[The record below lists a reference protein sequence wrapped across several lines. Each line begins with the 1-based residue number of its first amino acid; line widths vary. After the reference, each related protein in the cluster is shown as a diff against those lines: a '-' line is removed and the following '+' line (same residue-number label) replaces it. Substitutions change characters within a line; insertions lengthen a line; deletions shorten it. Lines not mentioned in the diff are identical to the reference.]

1 MTRTHRR
8 PRIAICGMA
17 IESSTFSPHRSGW
30 EAFTLLRGNE
40 LVRRYPFL
48 RDGTALRRE
57 AEWVGILRAGALPG
71 GAVPADVYET
81 VRAEIGLALEAQ
93 GPFDG
98 VLLEIHGAMS
108 VLGYTDA
115 EADLARAVRAA
126 VGPDCLVSASM
137 DLHGNVSRD
146 LAATVDL
153 IACHRTAPHEDED
166 EARERAAT
174 DLLRRV
180 DGAGRPRK
188 AWVQVPVLLAGE
200 RASTRQEPAKGI
212 YEDVA
217 RVGALDGV
225 LDASVWVGYA
235 WADEPRC
242 RAAVVVMGDD
252 DAVISREAERLARR
266 YWDARAEFGFVAP
279 AGSYEECLRA
289 VLASD
294 ARPFVLSDTGDNP
307 MAGGAGDVTWTLAR
321 LLAEPAFA
329 APPADGGRTAIY
341 AALPDA
347 DAARTVAAAGVGAT
361 VEVEAGARVDAGPH
375 GPVTLRGVVEHVRA
389 DDPLAGIVCVVAVG
403 GLRVVLTERR
413 RAYHLESD
421 FTAIGL
427 DPRGTDVVVVKIGNL
442 ETELYEMAEDW
453 MLVLTPGGVD
463 QDLRRLRHTGLGGP
477 VWPFDDDAAFGDGP
491 DLTPEL
497 L

>member
-1 MTRTHRR
+1 
-8 PRIAICGMA
+8 MA

-48 RDGTALRRE
+48 RDGASLRRE

-71 GAVPADVYET
+71 GVVPADVYET
-81 VRAEIGLALEAQ
+81 VRTEIGMALEAQ

-98 VLLEIHGAMS
+98 VLLDIHGAMA

-137 DLHGNVSRD
+137 DLHGNVSRE
-146 LAATVDL
+146 LAMTVDL
-153 IACHRTAPHEDED
+153 IACHRMTPHEDDD

-174 DLLRRV
+174 SLLRRIE
-180 DGAGRPRK
+180 GAGRPRK
-188 AWVQVPVLLAGE
+188 AWVQVPVLLPGE
-200 RASTRQEPAKGI
+200 KTSTRLEPAKGI

-242 RAAVVVMGDD
+242 RAAVVVLGDD

-266 YWDARAEFGFVAP
+266 YWDARDEFEFVAP
-279 AGSYEECLRA
+279 AGTYEECLKA

-294 ARPFVLSDTGDNP
+294 ARPFVLSDSGDNP

-329 APPADGGRTAIY
+329 TPPEEGGRSAIY

-347 DAARTVAAAGVGAT
+347 EAARAVADAGVGAV

-375 GPVTLRGVVEHVRA
+375 GPVMLRGVVEHVRP
-389 DDPLAGIVCVVAVG
+389 DDPVAGTVCVVAAG
-403 GLRVVLTERR
+403 GLKVVLTERR
-413 RAYHLESD
+413 RPYHLESD

-427 DPRGTDVVVVKIGNL
+427 DPRGTDVVIVKIGNL
-442 ETELYEMAEDW
+442 ETELYDMAEDW
-453 MLVLTPGGVD
+453 MLMLTPGGVD
-463 QDLRRLRHTGLGGP
+463 QDLLRLRHTNLGGP
-477 VWPFDDDAAFGDGP
+477 VHPFDPDEAFGEGP
-491 DLTPEL
+491 DLTPQL

>member
-1 MTRTHRR
+1 
-8 PRIAICGMA
+8 MA

-48 RDGTALRRE
+48 RDRAPLRRE

-71 GAVPADVYET
+71 GAVPTDVYET
-81 VRAEIGLALEAQ
+81 IRTEIGLALEAQ

-98 VLLEIHGAMS
+98 VLLDIHGAMA

-115 EADLARAVRAA
+115 EADLVRAVRAA
-126 VGPDCLVSASM
+126 VGPGCLVSAST

-146 LAATVDL
+146 LVEAVDL
-153 IACHRTAPHEDED
+153 ITCHRMTPHEDDD

-174 DLLRRV
+174 NLLRRI

-188 AWVQVPVLLAGE
+188 AWVPVPVLLPGE
-200 RASTRQEPAKGI
+200 KTSTRLEPARGI

-242 RAAVVVMGDD
+242 RAAVVVLGDD
-252 DAVISREAERLARR
+252 DALISREAERLARR
-266 YWDARAEFGFVAP
+266 YWDARDEFEFVTP
-279 AGSYEECLRA
+279 AGTYEECLTA

-294 ARPFVLSDTGDNP
+294 ARPFVLSDSGDNP

-321 LLAEPAFA
+321 LLAEPTFA
-329 APPADGGRTAIY
+329 VPPDAGGRSAIY
-341 AALPDA
+341 ASLPDPE
-347 DAARTVAAAGVGAT
+347 AARAVAAAGVGT
-361 VEVEAGARVDAGPH
+361 VVEVTAGARVDAGPC
-375 GPVTLRGVVEHVRA
+375 GPVTLRGLVEHVRT
-389 DDPLAGIVCVVAVG
+389 DDPVAGTVCVVAAG
-403 GLRVVLTERR
+403 GLKVVLTERR
-413 RAYHLESD
+413 RPYHLESD

-427 DPRGTDVVVVKIGNL
+427 DPRGTDVVVLKIGTL
-442 ETELYEMAEDW
+442 ETELYDMAEDW
-453 MLVLTPGGVD
+453 MLMLTPGGVD
-463 QDLRRLRHTGLGGP
+463 QDLLRLPHTALGGP
-477 VWPFDDDAAFGDGP
+477 VHPFDDDESFGAGP
-491 DLTPEL
+491 DLTPRL

>member
-81 VRAEIGLALEAQ
+81 VRTEIGLALEAQ

-137 DLHGNVSRD
+137 DLHGNVSRE

-153 IACHRTAPHEDED
+153 IACHRTSPHEDED
-166 EARERAAT
+166 VSRERAAT
-174 DLLRRV
+174 GLLGRI

-188 AWVQVPVLLAGE
+188 AWVQVPVLLPGE

-266 YWDARAEFGFVAP
+266 YWDARDDFGFVAP
-279 AGSYEECLRA
+279 AGTYEECLKA

-294 ARPFVLSDTGDNP
+294 ARPFVLSDSGDNP
-307 MAGGAGDVTWTLAR
+307 LAGGAGDVTWTLAR

-329 APPADGGRTAIY
+329 IEPALGGRTAIY

-347 DAARTVAAAGVGAT
+347 AAARAVADAGVGAT

-375 GPVTLRGVVEHVRA
+375 GPVTLRGVVEHVRP

-413 RAYHLESD
+413 RPYHLESD

-442 ETELYEMAEDW
+442 ETELHDMAEDW
-453 MLVLTPGGVD
+453 MLMLTPGGVD
-463 QDLRRLRHTGLGGP
+463 LDLPRLRHAHLGGP
-477 VWPFDDDAAFGDGP
+477 VHPFDDDAAFGDGP

>member
-1 MTRTHRR
+1 
-8 PRIAICGMA
+8 MA

-48 RDGTALRRE
+48 RDGAPLRRE
-57 AEWVGILRAGALPG
+57 AEWVGVLRAGALPG
-71 GAVPADVYET
+71 GAVLTDVYET

-98 VLLEIHGAMS
+98 VLLDIHGAMA

-115 EADLARAVRAA
+115 EADLARTVRAA
-126 VGPDCLVSASM
+126 VGPDCLVSAST
-137 DLHGNVSRD
+137 DLHGNVSRE
-146 LAATVDL
+146 LAEIVDL
-153 IACHRTAPHEDED
+153 IACHRMTPHEDDD

-174 DLLRRV
+174 NLLRRI

-188 AWVQVPVLLAGE
+188 AWVQVPVLLPGE
-200 RASTRQEPAKGI
+200 RTSTRVEPARGI

-217 RVGALDGV
+217 RVGALEGV

-252 DAVISREAERLARR
+252 EALIAREAERLARR
-266 YWDARAEFGFVAP
+266 YWDARDEFGLVAP
-279 AGSYEECLRA
+279 AGTYEECLKA

-294 ARPFVLSDTGDNP
+294 ARPFVLSDSGDNP

-329 APPADGGRTAIY
+329 NLPEAGGRSAIY
-341 AALPDA
+341 ASLPDPE
-347 DAARTVAAAGVGAT
+347 AARAVADAGVGAV
-361 VEVEAGARVDAGPH
+361 VEVTAGARVDAGPA
-375 GPVTLRGVVEHVRA
+375 GPVTLRGVVEHVRV
-389 DDPLAGIVCVVAVG
+389 DDPVGGTVCVVAAG
-403 GLRVVLTERR
+403 GLKVILTERR
-413 RAYHLESD
+413 RPYHLESD

-442 ETELYEMAEDW
+442 ETELYDMADDW
-453 MLVLTPGGVD
+453 MLMLTPGGVD
-463 QDLRRLRHTGLGGP
+463 QDLLRLRHTNLGGP
-477 VWPFDDDAAFGDGP
+477 VHPFDPPEAFAGGP

>member
-1 MTRTHRR
+1 
-8 PRIAICGMA
+8 MA

-48 RDGTALRRE
+48 RDGASLRRE

-81 VRAEIGLALEAQ
+81 VRTEIGLALEAQ

-98 VLLEIHGAMS
+98 VLLEIHGAMA

-115 EADLARAVRAA
+115 ESDLARAVRAA

-137 DLHGNVSRD
+137 DLHGNVSRE
-146 LAATVDL
+146 LAVTVDL
-153 IACHRTAPHEDED
+153 IACHRMTPHEDDD

-174 DLLRRV
+174 DLLRRI
-180 DGAGRPRK
+180 DGGGRPRK
-188 AWVQVPVLLAGE
+188 AWVQVPVLLPGE
-200 RASTRQEPAKGI
+200 KTSTRLEPAKGI

-252 DAVISREAERLARR
+252 DAVIVREAERLARR
-266 YWDARAEFGFVAP
+266 YWDARDEFEFVAP
-279 AGSYEECLRA
+279 AGTYEECLKA

-294 ARPFVLSDTGDNP
+294 ARPFVLSDSGDNP

-329 APPADGGRTAIY
+329 APPEEGGRTAIY

-347 DAARTVAAAGVGAT
+347 EAARAVAGAGVGAV
-361 VEVEAGARVDAGPH
+361 VEVAAGARVDAGPH
-375 GPVTLRGVVEHVRA
+375 GPVTLRGVVEHVHA
-389 DDPLAGIVCVVAVG
+389 GDPVAGTVCVVAIG
-403 GLRVVLTERR
+403 GLKVVLTERR
-413 RAYHLESD
+413 RPYHLESD

-442 ETELYEMAEDW
+442 ETELYDMAEDW
-453 MLVLTPGGVD
+453 MLMLTPGGVD
-463 QDLRRLRHTGLGGP
+463 QDLLRLRHTSLCGP
-477 VWPFDDDAAFGDGP
+477 VHPFDADEAFGDGP

>member
-1 MTRTHRR
+1 
-8 PRIAICGMA
+8 MA

-48 RDGTALRRE
+48 RDGAPLRRE

-71 GAVPADVYET
+71 GAVLADVYES
-81 VRAEIGLALEAQ
+81 VRTEIGLALEAQ

-98 VLLEIHGAMS
+98 VLLDIHGAMS
-108 VLGYTDA
+108 VLGYADA

-126 VGPDCLVSASM
+126 VGPSCLVSASM
-137 DLHGNVSRD
+137 DLHGNVSRE

-153 IACHRTAPHEDED
+153 IACHRMAAHEDDD
-166 EARERAAT
+166 EARQRAAT
-174 DLLRRV
+174 DLLRRI
-180 DGAGRPRK
+180 DGSGRPHK
-188 AWVQVPVLLAGE
+188 AWVQVPVLLPGE
-200 RASTRQEPAKGI
+200 KTSTRLEPAKGI
-212 YEDVA
+212 YADVA
-217 RVGALDGV
+217 RVAALDGV
-225 LDASVWVGYA
+225 LDASVWVGYG

-252 DAVISREAERLARR
+252 PAVITREAERLARR
-266 YWDARAEFGFVAP
+266 YWDARDEFEFVAP
-279 AGSYEECLRA
+279 AGSYDECLEA

-294 ARPFVLSDTGDNP
+294 ARPFVLSDSGDNP

-329 APPADGGRTAIY
+329 VPPADGGRSAIY
-341 AALPDA
+341 ASLPDA
-347 DAARTVAAAGVGAT
+347 EAARAVADAGVDAV
-361 VEVEAGARVDAGPH
+361 VEVRAGARVDDGPQ
-375 GPVTLRGVVEHVRA
+375 GPLTLRGVVEHVRL
-389 DDPLAGIVCVVAVG
+389 DDPVGGTVCVVAVG
-403 GLRVVLTERR
+403 GLRVILTERR
-413 RAYHLESD
+413 RPYHLESD

-442 ETELYEMAEDW
+442 ETELYDMAEDW
-453 MLVLTPGGVD
+453 MLMLTPGGVD
-463 QDLRRLRHTGLGGP
+463 QDLHRLRHTNLGGP
-477 VWPFDDDAAFGDGP
+477 VHPFDPPEAFGPGP
-491 DLTPEL
+491 DLTPNL

>member
-1 MTRTHRR
+1 
-8 PRIAICGMA
+8 MA

-48 RDGTALRRE
+48 RDGAPLRRE

-71 GAVPADVYET
+71 GAVLTDVYES
-81 VRAEIGLALEAQ
+81 VRTEIALALEAQ

-98 VLLEIHGAMS
+98 VLLDVHGAMT

-146 LAATVDL
+146 LVATVDL
-153 IACHRTAPHEDED
+153 VACHRMAAHEDDD
-166 EARERAAT
+166 ETGERAAT
-174 DLLRRV
+174 DLLRRI
-180 DGAGRPRK
+180 DGGGRPHK
-188 AWVQVPVLLAGE
+188 AWVPVPVLLPGE
-200 RASTRQEPAKGI
+200 RVSTRREPARSI
-212 YEDVA
+212 YADVA
-217 RVGALDGV
+217 RVGATDGV
-225 LDASVWVGYA
+225 LDASLWVGYA

-252 DAVISREAERLARR
+252 AALVSREAERLARR
-266 YWDARAEFGFVAP
+266 YWDARDEFELVAP
-279 AGSYEECLRA
+279 AGTYDECLEA
-289 VLASD
+289 VLSSD
-294 ARPFVLSDTGDNP
+294 ARPFVLSDSGDNP
-307 MAGGAGDVTWTLAR
+307 LAGGAGDVTWTLAR
-321 LLAEPAFA
+321 LLAEPVFTV
-329 APPADGGRTAIY
+329 PPEAGGRTAIY
-341 AALPDA
+341 ASLPDA
-347 DAARTVAAAGVGAT
+347 QAARTVAAAGVGAV

-375 GPVTLRGVVEHVRA
+375 GPVTLRGVVEHVRT
-389 DDPLAGIVCVVAVG
+389 DDPVGGIVGVVAAG
-403 GLRVVLTERR
+403 GLKVVLTERR
-413 RAYHLESD
+413 RPYHLESD

-427 DPRGTDVVVVKIGNL
+427 DPRGTDVVVVKIGHL
-442 ETELYEMAEDW
+442 ETELLDLAEDW
-453 MLVLTPGGVD
+453 MLLLSPGGVD
-463 QDLRRLRHTGLGGP
+463 QDLLRLGHSHLGGP
-477 VWPFDDDAAFGDGP
+477 VYPFDADEAFGDGP

>member
-1 MTRTHRR
+1 
-8 PRIAICGMA
+8 MA

-48 RDGTALRRE
+48 RDGAALRRE

-81 VRAEIGLALEAQ
+81 IRTEIGLALEAQ

-98 VLLEIHGAMS
+98 VLLDVHGAMA
-108 VLGYTDA
+108 VLGHTDA

-126 VGPDCLVSASM
+126 VGPGCLVSASM
-137 DLHGNVSRD
+137 DLHGNVSRE
-146 LAATVDL
+146 LAEIVDL
-153 IACHRTAPHEDED
+153 IACHRMSPHEDDD

-174 DLLRRV
+174 NLLHRI

-188 AWVQVPVLLAGE
+188 AWVPIPVLLPGE
-200 RASTRQEPAKGI
+200 KTSTRLEPAQGI

-217 RVGALDGV
+217 RVAALDGV

-252 DAVISREAERLARR
+252 DALISREAERLARR
-266 YWDARAEFGFVAP
+266 YWDARDEFEFVTP
-279 AGSYEECLRA
+279 AGTYEECLTA

-294 ARPFVLSDTGDNP
+294 ARPFVLSDSGDNP

-321 LLAEPAFA
+321 LLAEPVFA
-329 APPADGGRTAIY
+329 VPAEAGGRSAIY
-341 AALPDA
+341 ASLPDPA
-347 DAARTVAAAGVGAT
+347 AARTVADAGVGAV
-361 VEVEAGARVDAGPH
+361 VEVTAGARVDAGPH
-375 GPVTLRGVVEHVRA
+375 GPVTLRGVVEHVRT
-389 DDPLAGIVCVVAVG
+389 DDPVAGTVCVVAAG
-403 GLRVVLTERR
+403 GLKVVLTERR
-413 RAYHLESD
+413 RPYHLESD

-427 DPRGTDVVVVKIGNL
+427 DPRGTDVVVLKIGTL
-442 ETELYEMAEDW
+442 ETELYDMAEDW
-453 MLVLTPGGVD
+453 MLMLTPGGVD
-463 QDLRRLRHTGLGGP
+463 QDLLRLRHANLGGP
-477 VWPFDDDAAFGDGP
+477 VHPFDDDEAFAEGP
-491 DLTPEL
+491 DLTPRL

>member
-1 MTRTHRR
+1 
-8 PRIAICGMA
+8 MA

-48 RDGTALRRE
+48 RDGAPLRRE

-81 VRAEIGLALEAQ
+81 IRAEIGLALEAQ

-98 VLLEIHGAMS
+98 VLLDIHGAMA

-115 EADLARAVRAA
+115 EADLVRTVRAA
-126 VGPDCLVSASM
+126 VGPGCLVSASM
-137 DLHGNVSRD
+137 DLHGNVSRE
-146 LAATVDL
+146 LAELVDL
-153 IACHRTAPHEDED
+153 LTCHRMTPHEDDD

-174 DLLRRV
+174 NLLRRI

-188 AWVQVPVLLAGE
+188 AWVPIPVLLPGE
-200 RASTRQEPAKGI
+200 KTSTRLEPAQGI

-252 DAVISREAERLARR
+252 DALISREAERLARR
-266 YWDARAEFGFVAP
+266 YWDARDQFELVTP
-279 AGSYEECLRA
+279 AGTYEECLAA

-294 ARPFVLSDTGDNP
+294 ARPFVLSDSGDNP

-321 LLAEPAFA
+321 LLAEPVFTV
-329 APPADGGRTAIY
+329 PAEAGGRSAIY
-341 AALPDA
+341 ASLPDPE
-347 DAARTVAAAGVGAT
+347 AARAVADAGVGAV
-361 VEVEAGARVDAGPH
+361 VEVTAGARIDDGPR
-375 GPVTLRGVVEHVRA
+375 GPLTLRGVVEHVRT
-389 DDPLAGIVCVVAVG
+389 DDPLAGNVCVVAAG
-403 GLRVVLTERR
+403 GLKVVLTERR
-413 RAYHLESD
+413 RPYHLESD

-427 DPRGTDVVVVKIGNL
+427 DPRGTDVVIVKIGTL
-442 ETELYEMAEDW
+442 ETELYDMAEDW
-453 MLVLTPGGVD
+453 MLMLTPGGVD
-463 QDLRRLRHTGLGGP
+463 QDLLRLRHTNLGGP
-477 VWPFDDDAAFGDGP
+477 VHPFDDDEAFGDGP
-491 DLTPEL
+491 DLTPHL

>member
-1 MTRTHRR
+1 
-8 PRIAICGMA
+8 MA

-48 RDGTALRRE
+48 RDGAPLRRE

-71 GAVPADVYET
+71 GAVRTDVYES
-81 VRAEIGLALEAQ
+81 VRTEIGLALEAQ

-98 VLLEIHGAMS
+98 VLLDIHGAMS

-137 DLHGNVSRD
+137 DLHGNVSRE

-153 IACHRTAPHEDED
+153 IACHRMAAHEDDD
-166 EARERAAT
+166 EARQRAAT
-174 DLLRRV
+174 DLLRRI

-188 AWVQVPVLLAGE
+188 AWVQVPVLLPGE
-200 RASTRQEPAKGI
+200 KVNTRREPARGI

-217 RVGALDGV
+217 RVGAMDGV
-225 LDASVWVGYA
+225 LDASLWIGYA

-242 RAAVVVMGDD
+242 RAAVVVVGDD
-252 DAVISREAERLARR
+252 DAVITREAERLARR
-266 YWDARAEFGFVAP
+266 YWDARDEFELVAP
-279 AGSYEECLRA
+279 AGTYDECLKA

-294 ARPFVLSDTGDNP
+294 ARPFVLSDSGDNP

-321 LLAEPAFA
+321 LLEEPAFA
-329 APPADGGRTAIY
+329 APPADGGRSAIY
-341 AALPDA
+341 ASLPDA
-347 DAARTVAAAGVGAT
+347 EAARAVADAGVGAV
-361 VEVEAGARVDAGPH
+361 VEVEAGARVDDGPH
-375 GPVTLRGVVEHVRA
+375 GPVTLRGVVEHVRL
-389 DDPLAGIVCVVAVG
+389 DDPVAGIVCVVAVG
-403 GLRVVLTERR
+403 GLKVVLTERR
-413 RAYHLESD
+413 RPYHLESD

-427 DPRGTDVVVVKIGNL
+427 DPRGTDVVVVKIGDL
-442 ETELYEMAEDW
+442 ETELYDMAEAW
-453 MLVLTPGGVD
+453 MLMLTPGGVD
-463 QDLRRLRHTGLGGP
+463 QDLLRLRHTHLGGP
-477 VWPFDDDAAFGDGP
+477 VYPFDADESFGEGP

>member
-1 MTRTHRR
+1 MTRTNHR

-48 RDGTALRRE
+48 RDGTSLRRE
-57 AEWVGILRAGALPG
+57 AEWVGVLRAGALPG
-71 GAVPADVYET
+71 GAVLTDVYET
-81 VRAEIGLALEAQ
+81 VRTEIGLALEAQ

-126 VGPDCLVSASM
+126 VGPHCLVSASM
-137 DLHGNVSRD
+137 DVHGNVSRE
-146 LAATVDL
+146 LAGTVDL
-153 IACHRTAPHEDED
+153 IACHRRGAHEDDD

-174 DLLRRV
+174 NLVRRI
-180 DGAGRPRK
+180 DGPGRPRK
-188 AWVQVPVLLAGE
+188 AWVQVPVLLPGE
-200 RASTRQEPAKGI
+200 KTSTLLEPAKSI

-217 RVGALDGV
+217 RVGALEGV
-225 LDASVWVGYA
+225 LDASVWAGYA

-252 DAVISREAERLARR
+252 EAVITREAERLARR
-266 YWDARAEFGFVAP
+266 YWDARDEFALVAP
-279 AGSYEECLRA
+279 AGTYEECLAA

-321 LLAEPAFA
+321 LLTEPAFA
-329 APPADGGRTAIY
+329 ASPADGGRTAIY
-341 AALPDA
+341 ASLPDA
-347 DAARTVAAAGVGAT
+347 VAANTIADAGVGAV
-361 VEVEAGARVDAGPH
+361 VEVEAGARVDDGPH
-375 GPVTLRGVVEHVRA
+375 GPVTLRGVVEHVRTG
-389 DDPLAGIVCVVAVG
+389 DPVAGIVCVVAVG
-403 GLRVVLTERR
+403 GLKVVLTERR
-413 RAYHLESD
+413 KPYHLESD

-427 DPRGTDVVVVKIGNL
+427 DPRGTDVVIVKIGNL
-442 ETELYEMAEDW
+442 ETELHDMAEDW
-453 MLVLTPGGVD
+453 MLLLTPGGVD
-463 QDLRRLRHTGLGGP
+463 QDLLRLRHTNLGGP
-477 VWPFDDDAAFGDGP
+477 LYPFDDDKAFGDGP